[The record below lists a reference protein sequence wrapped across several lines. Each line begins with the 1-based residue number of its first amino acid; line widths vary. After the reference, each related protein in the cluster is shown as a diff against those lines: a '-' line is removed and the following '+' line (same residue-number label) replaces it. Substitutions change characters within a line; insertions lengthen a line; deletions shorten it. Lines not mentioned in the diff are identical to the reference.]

1 MDIDIGTRALKEDF
15 KLEDQDSLVQNLIR
29 GFTKK
34 MSDIFEEVE
43 IKGHKVNCN
52 P

>member
-34 MSDIFEEVE
+34 MSDIFEGVE
-43 IKGHKVNCN
+43 IKGH
-52 P
+52 